1 MFRLPTQ
8 GRGMKLVVLFYTM
21 KAEYKDEDV
30 LEGVEKEPDILN
42 EEELGAWDTN
52 DDDEVVPESVD
63 ELSPYEDSEEKLSRF
78 SPEY

>member
-1 MFRLPTQ
+1 
-8 GRGMKLVVLFYTM
+8 MKP
-21 KAEYKDEDV
+21 EYKDEDV

-42 EEELGAWDTN
+42 EEELELDAWDTN

-63 ELSPYEDSEEKLSRF
+63 ELSPYEDPEEKLSRF